1 MVKKIPAL
9 VIVVY
14 LLLLTVVGCGGK
26 QPSTFVAEN
35 METECLNKPLTHN
48 RYFAGYLLT
57 AEDLENEQSYF
68 VEKNRQ
74 HNRFLHGVGVVCG
87 LEVKADPER
96 SGSVVVSPGLAIDG
110 TGREVLVPESQIISL
125 DGYSGDVYL
134 TVCYKESLIG
144 PSPVLG
150 QAQGMEYRRVRESFK
165 FEALMALPEGYVSTY
180 DLLRNSDDD
189 DKLQRIFQNHLN
201 CCNNAEDTP
210 IVLAKIDIG
219 RSGRFEDKDIDNI
232 RFRKLI
238 LNSSDIALS
247 LADD

>member
-1 MVKKIPAL
+1 MKKVPAL
-9 VIVVY
+9 AIVVY
-14 LLLLTVVGCGGK
+14 LLLLSVVGCGSK
-26 QPSTFVAEN
+26 HPSIFVAEN
-35 METECLNKPLTHN
+35 MENECLKEPLTRN

-87 LEVKADPER
+87 LEIKADPER
-96 SGSVVVSPGLAIDG
+96 NGSVIVSPGLAIDG
-110 TGREVLVPESQIISL
+110 IGREVLVPESQIISL

-134 TVCYKESLIG
+134 TVGYKESLIG

-150 QAQGMEYRRVRESFK
+150 QAQGMEYRKVRESFK

-180 DLLRNSDDD
+180 DLLKKSDKKN
-189 DKLQRIFQNHLN
+189 KLQRIFQNHLN

-210 IVLAKIDIG
+210 IVLAKINIG
-219 RSGRFEDKDIDNI
+219 RSGRFEDKDIDNT
-232 RFRKLI
+232 RFLKLI
-238 LNSSDIALS
+238 LNSSDIALY

>member
-14 LLLLTVVGCGGK
+14 FLLMTVMGCGGK
-26 QPSTFVAEN
+26 QASTFVAEN
-35 METECLNKPLTHN
+35 METECLKGPLTRN
-48 RYFAGYLLT
+48 RYFAGHLLT

-74 HNRFLHGVGVVCG
+74 HNRLLHGVGVVCG
-87 LEVKADPER
+87 LEVKAAPER
-96 SGSVVVSPGLAIDG
+96 SGSVVVSPGIALDCE
-110 TGREVLVPESQIISL
+110 GRDVLVPKSQIISL

-134 TVCYKESLIG
+134 AIRYKETLTS
-144 PSPVLG
+144 PSPTLG
-150 QAQGMEYRRVRESFK
+150 QAQGIAYSKVRESFK

-180 DLLRNSDDD
+180 DLLKKSDKKN
-189 DKLQRIFQNHLN
+189 KLQRIFQNHLN
-201 CCNNAEDTP
+201 CCNNAEDMP
-210 IVLAKIDIG
+210 IVLAKINIG
-219 RSGRFEDKDIDNI
+219 RSGRFEDKNIDNI